1 MSEHR
6 CSFMCVT
13 SLTGTQ
19 GPASVKYFRCPY
31 GEEEEYCS
39 KRGTFERLMQEYQN
53 AGDEPA
59 TASWKA
65 HTVLNIPT
73 AYTITG
79 NVRGWEETYLKEKY
93 KETIRREMDF
103 LIEIGKAKAP
113 KEPEEP
119 AKQMTIEDILKGLS
133 NEKG

>member
-1 MSEHR
+1 MAEHR

-19 GPASVKYFRCPY
+19 GPASVRYFHCPY

-39 KRGTFERLMQEYQN
+39 KRGTFERIMKEYQD

-59 TASWKA
+59 EASWKA
-65 HTVLNIPT
+65 HIVLDIPT

-79 NVRGWEETYLKEKY
+79 NVRGWEEKYLPEKY
-93 KETIRREMDF
+93 KETVKREADF
-103 LIEIGKAKAP
+103 LKSVGKI
-113 KEPEEP
+113 KEPEPEP
-119 AKQMTIEDILKGLS
+119 ERKQLTIEEILEGLT
-133 NEKG
+133 NEKQ